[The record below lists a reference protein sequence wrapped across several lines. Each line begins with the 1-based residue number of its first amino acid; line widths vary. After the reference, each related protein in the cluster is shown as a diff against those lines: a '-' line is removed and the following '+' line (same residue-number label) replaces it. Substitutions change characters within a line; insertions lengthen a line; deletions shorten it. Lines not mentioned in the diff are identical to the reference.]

1 VVIAQG
7 RVLLVSELQE
17 RGLCFSVGCAEDS
30 LMSAKRMKKKQVG
43 VVTRFFSNI
52 GVAAIKLEQPLRMG
66 SKVSIEGPAGTV
78 EQVLDSMQINRKP
91 IQQGAPGQE
100 IAIKV
105 KSPVK
110 ENDMVFVLE

>member
-1 VVIAQG
+1 
-7 RVLLVSELQE
+7 
-17 RGLCFSVGCAEDS
+17 
-30 LMSAKRMKKKQVG
+30 MSTKKAKKKQVG

-66 SKVSIEGPAGTV
+66 SKVSIEGPTGTV
-78 EQVLDSMQINRKP
+78 EQIIDSMQIDRKP
-91 IQQGAPGQE
+91 IQQGTAGQE

-110 ENDMVFVLE
+110 ENDKVFVLE